1 MRTPGSETELNR
13 THDNYGFEFHL
24 KRKSRS
30 SSSSPIPSSSG
41 IIVNPLALSTPHS
54 GSHIFTNGMLC
65 IEEGLGKLHRIPVNA
80 SLASGVLKDGQLTKP
95 ETVLQTQSDEK
106 LDNTGENETK
116 PELDDSLETPRAS
129 FLEGIFGCMRP
140 FWTFL
145 SKATVAEKIKGSSDD
160 WEIPFENISDLQWLG
175 SGAQGA
181 VFSGILNKQIVAVKK
196 VREPRETDIKHLRK
210 LHHPNIVKFRGVCT
224 QAPCYCIIM
233 EYCPYGPLYD
243 LLRVGEFIPPHRLVA
258 WSKQIA
264 AGMAYLHGHNII
276 HRDLKSPNV
285 LIGPDE
291 SVKISDFGT
300 SRQWNNRSTKMT
312 FAGTVAW
319 MAPEIIRNE
328 PCSEKVDIWSYG
340 VVVWELLS
348 GEIPYKDVDSSAI
361 IWGVGNN
368 SLHLPIPKSWPE
380 GYQLLVKLCWSEK
393 PKNRP
398 SFKHIEAHLAI
409 AAIDVLGTEPDEYFK
424 AQQTW
429 KSEIRSHLEEMQ
441 RNSSTGSRFE
451 TELSDL
457 LEKRNNE
464 LKHAQEIRELY
475 EKKLEKT
482 NNLYLQISTAWSQLQ
497 QREQIISKKEKEH
510 KKSKNPLMKARDQ
523 LRRKRKSPHQKS
535 SSTTPTTP
543 SSPIES
549 QLQSPVKAML
559 CTQINIATNQP
570 ETVIVPPVSN
580 NSSFKQKKYR
590 HRRVGSGGVSTVSLR
605 SSPHRER
612 KSGDMSI
619 KYVNHQTQTD
629 ITSISISNS
638 IDSVACFSR
647 TPSSRHSKTTLS
659 SPCDKFLDLP
669 DGRTSFDSGIIGECS
684 NGNVGEPECIFQDS
698 IRRISSSEICNG
710 NERLREYSEDHL
722 ETLGRKLSEIM
733 KDNRMIDNG
742 NCDDAIMH
750 SYSQIQ
756 EDLTNLP
763 HDFGR
768 ITMNGSA
775 NNDYLEIPVSINRET
790 ASVAED
796 ENDNN
801 KLMKLSNEDDDYD
814 DVDDEDEACEE
825 EWSDEEGEASG
836 SYGFDFSLRSRSF
849 VRKPIRPGSRKRR
862 PKHPLVDRCLASD
875 EENTSEYSH
884 PPSSHTSTLES
895 NPDAQRAYKKATNR
909 I

>member
-1 MRTPGSETELNR
+1 MVFTRFFIKKECDDL
-13 THDNYGFEFHL
+13 
-24 KRKSRS
+24 
-30 SSSSPIPSSSG
+30 SSPASVSKQ
-41 IIVNPLALSTPHS
+41 TP
-54 GSHIFTNGMLC
+54 GMLC
-65 IEEGLGKLHRIPVNA
+65 IEEGLGKLHRIPVNS

-95 ETVLQTQSDEK
+95 ETVINNCSDETVNTAG
-106 LDNTGENETK
+106 DNVLKQG
-116 PELDDSLETPRAS
+116 LDDSPETPRAS
-129 FLEGIFGCMRP
+129 FLDGIFGCMRP
-140 FWTFL
+140 FWALL

-224 QAPCYCIIM
+224 QAPCFCIIM

-243 LLRVGEFIPPHRLVA
+243 LLRAGEFIPPHRLVA

-264 AGMAYLHGHNII
+264 AGMAYLHAHNII

-285 LIGPDE
+285 LIGPE
-291 SVKISDFGT
+291 EVVKISDFGT

-368 SLHLPIPKSWPE
+368 SLHLPIPKNWPE

-398 SFKHIEAHLAI
+398 SFGHIESHLAI
-409 AAIDVLGTEPDEYFK
+409 AAVDVLGTEPDEYFK

-451 TELSDL
+451 SQISDL
-457 LEKRNNE
+457 LERRNNE
-464 LKHAQEIRELY
+464 LRHAQEIRELY

-482 NNLYLQISTAWSQLQ
+482 NNLYSQISTALLELQ
-497 QREQIISKKEKEH
+497 QRKEIISKKKKE
-510 KKSKNPLMKARDQ
+510 KKSKNPLMNQ
-523 LRRKRKSPHQKS
+523 LRRKRKNPHQKS

-549 QLQSPVKAML
+549 QLQSPVKATI
-559 CTQINIATNQP
+559 CTQINVSTNQP
-570 ETVIVPPVSN
+570 ETVILPPSN
-580 NSSFKQKKYR
+580 NNSFKQKKYR
-590 HRRVGSGGVSTVSLR
+590 HRRVGSGGITTTSLR

-612 KSGDMSI
+612 KSGEMSA

-629 ITSISISNS
+629 ITSINNS

-647 TPSSRHSKTTLS
+647 TQSTRHSKTTLN
-659 SPCDKFLDLP
+659 SPLSDKFIDLP
-669 DGRTSFDSGIIGECS
+669 DCRISFDSGIIGECS
-684 NGNVGEPECIFQDS
+684 NGNLGENNECFYHHHHHHQQDQTS
-698 IRRISSSEICNG
+698 RCSSPDMCNG
-710 NERLREYSEDHL
+710 NERLRQCSEDDDL
-722 ETLGRKLSEIM
+722 ESLGRKVSEIINA
-733 KDNRMIDNG
+733 NRLISSVDNG

-750 SYSQIQ
+750 SYSQMQ

-763 HDFGR
+763 HDFGE
-768 ITMNGSA
+768 ITISGSV
-775 NNDYLEIPVSINRET
+775 NNDYLDVDTPINKDSG
-790 ASVAED
+790 SVTVED
-796 ENDNN
+796 ENYND
-801 KLMKLSNEDDDYD
+801 KRIESTSNEDDDYD
-814 DVDDEDEACEE
+814 DVDDE
-825 EWSDEEGEASG
+825 EGEASG
-836 SYGFDFSLRSRSF
+836 SYSFDFSLRSRSF
-849 VRKPIRPGSRKRR
+849 GRKPIRPGSRKRR
-862 PKHPLVDRCLASD
+862 LKQNPQIDQCLASD

-909 I
+909 AFKEAN